1 VAQDDAATASGFRLL
16 RTTRSGNEPLQQLS
30 YFDLVGFG
38 PNGWGW
44 ALLLATG
51 MTLAVASC
59 GFLVGAVIGTIVAWA
74 KVSRSFVARSVA
86 DGYTTILRGVPD
98 LLVIYLFY
106 FGGSA
111 ALGAIAGLFGHEGFI
126 GVPAFVTGALAIG
139 VVSGAYQAE
148 VFRGAYQALSRGELE
163 AARSVGMHSWL
174 MFRRIIA
181 PQVLR
186 YAIPGLGNVWQLV
199 LKESAL
205 ISVTGLVELLRQSH
219 IAAGSTRRPFD
230 FYLTAA
236 ALYLV
241 ITWVSTVLFQ
251 RAEAHSMRGVR
262 RAA

>member
-1 VAQDDAATASGFRLL
+1 V
-16 RTTRSGNEPLQQLS
+16 QQLS
-30 YFDLVGFG
+30 YLELIGFG
-38 PNGWGW
+38 PNGWGLSLVM
-44 ALLLATG
+44 AAG
-51 MTLAVASC
+51 ITLAVAFC
-59 GFLVGAVIGTIVAWA
+59 GFLAGAVIGTFVAWA
-74 KVSRSFVARSVA
+74 KLSRSMVARGLA
-86 DGYTTILRGVPD
+86 DGYTTVLRGVPD

-111 ALGAIAGLFGHEGFI
+111 ALGQVGQLFGYEGFI
-126 GVPAFVTGALAIG
+126 GLPAFATGAVALG

-148 VFRGAYQALSRGELE
+148 VFRGAYQTLDRGELE
-163 AARSVGMHSWL
+163 AARSVGMSRGL
-174 MFRRIIA
+174 MFRRIVA

-205 ISVTGLVELLRQSH
+205 ISVTGLVELLRQSY

-241 ITWVSTVLFQ
+241 ITTVSTVLFQ
-251 RAEAHSMRGVR
+251 VAEDRSMRGLR
-262 RAA
+262 RAS

>member
-1 VAQDDAATASGFRLL
+1 VQ
-16 RTTRSGNEPLQQLS
+16 PIS
-30 YFDLVGFG
+30 YFELVGFG
-38 PNGWGW
+38 PNGWGL
-44 ALLLATG
+44 ALLTAAG

-59 GFLVGAVIGTIVAWA
+59 GFIAGAVIGTVVAWG
-74 KVSRSFVARSVA
+74 KLSRSLIARGLA
-86 DGYTTILRGVPD
+86 DGYTTVLRGIPD

-111 ALGAIAGLFGHEGFI
+111 ALGAIGSLFGAEGFI
-126 GVPAFVTGALAIG
+126 GVPAFATGAIAIG

-148 VFRGAYQALSRGELE
+148 VFRGAYQTLSRGELE

-174 MFRRIIA
+174 MFRRVIA

-230 FYLTAA
+230 FYLTAG
-236 ALYLV
+236 ALYLL
-241 ITWVSTVLFQ
+241 ITWVSTILFQ
-251 RAEAHSMRGVR
+251 KAEDRSLRGIR